1 MFLPQRGRL
10 LQSWQ
15 LGLLAMLWLMKS
27 RVGAGPIGVT
37 DMALIGLTPRTVG
50 AGALTTGE
58 VVSVTIT
65 LAIERR

>member
-1 MFLPQRGRL
+1 MFLPQRERL

-37 DMALIGLTPRTVG
+37 DMVLIGPTLRTVG
-50 AGALTTGE
+50 VGALTTGE

>member
-1 MFLPQRGRL
+1 MFLPQRERL

-15 LGLLAMLWLMKS
+15 LGLLVMLWLMKS
-27 RVGAGPIGVT
+27 PVGAGPIGVT
-37 DMALIGLTPRTVG
+37 DMVLIVPTPRTVG

-65 LAIERR
+65 LAIERQ